1 MSLPPLLA
9 DLPAYALAITVFAV
23 LAAYTIFG
31 ATGFGASL
39 VAVPF
44 LAHAFPIA
52 FAVPLVTCLDV
63 FAATSTSVRLRRVVA
78 WREFRRLLVPMLIGI
93 ALGATLIVKLP
104 AAVSLGALGVFVACY
119 GTYLLVG
126 PRTLRQAPDWLAWP
140 IGIVGGVFSALF
152 GTGGP
157 VYMVFLTARLT
168 DKAALRATSAAMI
181 TVSAWLRLAVFG
193 TAGLM
198 HPTLLLLAAVAVP
211 AMLLGLFL
219 GNRLH
224 HALSGRAV
232 LRLIAVLLVGN
243 GASLIA
249 RAIAEFRSD

>member
-1 MSLPPLLA
+1 MSLPALLA
-9 DLPAYALAITVFAV
+9 DLPPYALVITVFAV

-63 FAATSTSVRLRRVVA
+63 FAATSTSV
-78 WREFRRLLVPMLIGI
+78 LIGI
-93 ALGATLIVKLP
+93 TLGATLIVKLP

-119 GTYLLVG
+119 GTYLIAG
-126 PRTLRQAPDWLAWP
+126 PRSLRQAPDWLAWP

-198 HPTLLLLAAVAVP
+198 HPTLLVLAAAGVP

-232 LRLIAVLLVGN
+232 LRLIAGLLVVN
-243 GASLIA
+243 GISLVL
-249 RAIAEFRSD
+249 RALGEWRSG